1 MCPSICASSSPFLV
15 LASSSLQRFSDLL
28 QTLGSTQYSGPPF
41 PSEKGDGRGLTFKV
55 EAIRISRCWRAGS
68 PGNLR
73 SCEMATRTEM
83 FLVLGPFPV
92 R

>member
-15 LASSSLQRFSDLL
+15 LASGSLQRFSGLV
-28 QTLGSTQYSGPPF
+28 QTLSSTQYFGPPF
-41 PSEKGDGRGLTFKV
+41 PSEKDGRGLMFKV
-55 EAIRISRCWRAGS
+55 EAIRISRGWRAGS

-73 SCEMATRTEM
+73 SCEMATRMEM
-83 FLVLGPFPV
+83 FLVLSPFPV